1 LPAELHA
8 LVDRLTIDQLAAIR
22 FASDAEVPSL
32 VQRLLQQNIVD
43 RDAIKALI
51 TTWRPDD
58 LRA

>member
-1 LPAELHA
+1 MPAELHA

>member
-1 LPAELHA
+1 LPAQLHA

-22 FASDAEVPSL
+22 FASDAEVPSR
-32 VQRLLQQNIVD
+32 VQRVLQQNIVD